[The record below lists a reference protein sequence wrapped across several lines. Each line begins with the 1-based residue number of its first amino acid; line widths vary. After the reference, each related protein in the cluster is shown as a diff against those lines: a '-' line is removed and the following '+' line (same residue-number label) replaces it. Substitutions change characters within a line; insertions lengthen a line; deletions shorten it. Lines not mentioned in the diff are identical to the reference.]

1 MRTPNALL
9 SRMSGQKRRFFERV
23 GLPDGSSTT
32 YIGADSVIVG
42 DVRGSGHFV
51 VSGEIHGDG
60 DLAGALSLSIDGQ
73 WHGTIHARQAIV
85 AGRIVGALIV
95 EETLEI
101 GRTAV
106 INGRV
111 SARTIAIA
119 TGAIVDGEIEVTSGK
134 PVIQFE
140 EKRKD
145 T

>member
-1 MRTPNALL
+1 MPAGASPT
-9 SRMSGQKRRFFERV
+9 F
-23 GLPDGSSTT
+23 
-32 YIGADSVIVG
+32 IGTETIIVG
-42 DVRGSGHFV
+42 NIRGSGHFV
-51 VSGEIHGDG
+51 VSGEVHGDG
-60 DLAGALSLSIDGQ
+60 ELAGTLSLSISGQ

-95 EETLEI
+95 EDKLEI

-106 INGRV
+106 ISGRV

-119 TGAIVDGEIEVTSGK
+119 TGAIVEGEIEVTSGT
-134 PVIQFE
+134 PVIRFE